1 MSGTVEIGSEELCWG
16 NDSRVWRGGH
26 GFETLKKRK
35 KPETFFESF
44 LRNDDKLRK
53 KERTRYYIIRKRSR
67 ERNWIL
73 GKWFSFSKGLAE
85 RYKWPN
91 LKKSKKSSAENKRK
105 EKETS

>member
-1 MSGTVEIGSEELCWG
+1 MTGSLRWKSSTSGTVEIGSEELCLG

-53 KERTRYYIIRKRSR
+53 KVRKKERTRYYIIRKKVGKGI
-67 ERNWIL
+67 EFL
-73 GKWFSFSKGLAE
+73 GNDFHFQRG
-85 RYKWPN
+85 
-91 LKKSKKSSAENKRK
+91 
-105 EKETS
+105 

>member
-1 MSGTVEIGSEELCWG
+1 MTGSLRWKSSTSGTVEIGSEELCLG

-53 KERTRYYIIRKRSR
+53 KERKNALLYNKKKSR

-85 RYKWPN
+85 RY
-91 LKKSKKSSAENKRK
+91 
-105 EKETS
+105 